1 MFLSIKSDL
10 NGIEMLIIVDYT
22 MKKAIKSDLN
32 GIEIRIVLLLVDL
45 YFGIKSDLNGIE
57 MNVVKNM
64 C

>member
-45 YFGIKSDLNGIE
+45 YLGLNQTLMGL
-57 MNVVKNM
+57 K
-64 C
+64 